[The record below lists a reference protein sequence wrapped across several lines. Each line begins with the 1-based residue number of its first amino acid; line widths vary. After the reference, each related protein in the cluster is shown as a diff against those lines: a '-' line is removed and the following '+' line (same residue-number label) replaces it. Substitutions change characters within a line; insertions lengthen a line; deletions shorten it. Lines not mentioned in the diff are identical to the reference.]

1 MAAHWVFAGVEKVKE
16 KLEAANRRFLQ
27 GSFVDSFDR
36 ERIAKD
42 LGPMDDEA
50 AAEAWK
56 RSGFA
61 TGMIGS
67 FGGTPVRTFPNRP
80 RWPNS
85 LTNNSFPCREVRLQ
99 VLQTF

>member
-1 MAAHWVFAGVEKVKE
+1 MATHWVFVGVEKVKE
-16 KLEAANRRFLQ
+16 KLEAVNGRFFQ
-27 GSFVDSFDR
+27 YSFFDSFVMR
-36 ERIAKD
+36 RIAKD
-42 LGPMDDEA
+42 LGLMEGEA
-50 AAEAWK
+50 AAEARKWL
-56 RSGFA
+56 GFA
-61 TGMIGS
+61 AGMIGS